1 MKVTEEYKKAMRELF
16 SALPHGAIK
25 QISEEVGITPQ
36 KIYGVRDC
44 LFRNDKVVETA
55 KRIIVDHKKMMAKR
69 EDELVSF
76 VEEQIHSQKL
86 SA

>member
-1 MKVTEEYKKAMRELF
+1 MKVTEEYKKAMKELF
-16 SALPHGAIK
+16 AALPHGAIK

-44 LFRNDKVVETA
+44 LFRNDRVVETA

-69 EDELVSF
+69 ENELVAF
-76 VEEQIHSQKL
+76 VEQEIHPTKL